1 MEMITKA
8 WYQAEPGQ
16 EVRVDDLVGNLVE
29 TLESCQPDV
38 YSQVCGDLVKI
49 YRWEHSLGTLDDKK
63 WMGSELQLKHILGR

>member
-49 YRWEHSLGTLDDKK
+49 YR
-63 WMGSELQLKHILGR
+63 